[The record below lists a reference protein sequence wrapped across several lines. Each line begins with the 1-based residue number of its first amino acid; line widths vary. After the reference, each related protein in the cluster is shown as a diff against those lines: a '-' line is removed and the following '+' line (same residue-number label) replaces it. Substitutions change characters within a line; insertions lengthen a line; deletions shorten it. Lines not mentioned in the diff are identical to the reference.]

1 MESSR
6 ICGLCPPALG
16 ELATHSGSP
25 HPHARSTFTAHTRTT
40 HTLKVSRIIK
50 SWERPQRLIAS
61 GRDAALLRQRVAK
74 LPRPSQFPLLR
85 CTDGPMTRP
94 LAQLQVEEQHRGQRS
109 SIIKER
115 HLRTVPSQ
123 AHMRQVGYSWQAIK
137 GERGSRPTFSAF
149 FTPGC
154 LVTSVAGRLRSAS
167 IGCERDCPSLVGS
180 PRWPSAE
187 AAGGA
192 AAPNAGG
199 LIMPSASD
207 AVARAAR
214 LQPCGGSGSCDA
226 SLTADAAGPHLEQ
239 VASRASIDALSDE
252 LLRGWPKVRARVP
265 PGVAGEPAT
274 AAAGRACPEGA
285 SMPSCTVSLLEF
297 AAPRKHG
304 GK

>member
-1 MESSR
+1 MAS
-6 ICGLCPPALG
+6 
-16 ELATHSGSP
+16 
-25 HPHARSTFTAHTRTT
+25 
-40 HTLKVSRIIK
+40 K
-50 SWERPQRLIAS
+50 S
-61 GRDAALLRQRVAK
+61 
-74 LPRPSQFPLLR
+74 
-85 CTDGPMTRP
+85 
-94 LAQLQVEEQHRGQRS
+94 
-109 SIIKER
+109 
-115 HLRTVPSQ
+115 
-123 AHMRQVGYSWQAIK
+123 K
-137 GERGSRPTFSAF
+137 GERGNRRTFSAF

-226 SLTADAAGPHLEQ
+226 SLNWAEAAGHLEQ

-252 LLRGWPKVRARVP
+252 LRRGWPKARARVP

-274 AAAGRACPEGA
+274 AAAGTACSEGA
-285 SMPSCTVSLLEF
+285 SMPLCTVSLRSKT
-297 AAPRKHG
+297 PRQERRGVIINSELRTPKRLTHSRQGQCIG
-304 GK
+304 GGTSHTPAGL